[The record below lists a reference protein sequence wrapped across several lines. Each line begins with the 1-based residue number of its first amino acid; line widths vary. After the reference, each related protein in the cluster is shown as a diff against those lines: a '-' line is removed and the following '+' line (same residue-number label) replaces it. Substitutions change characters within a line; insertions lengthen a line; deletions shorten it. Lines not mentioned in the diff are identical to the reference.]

1 MQSRAWHFPLW
12 SSLANCTEQMNGT
25 DFWRSL
31 LTAWPCSCT
40 QVSSPL
46 SPVPVWV
53 PANPPASA
61 HIPVA
66 VSRGYVAQERVILIS
81 TFFFNEN

>member
-1 MQSRAWHFPLW
+1 MQSRAWRFPLW

-46 SPVPVWV
+46 SPVRV
-53 PANPPASA
+53 PRVPLLLLRTYL
-61 HIPVA
+61 
-66 VSRGYVAQERVILIS
+66 SR
-81 TFFFNEN
+81 